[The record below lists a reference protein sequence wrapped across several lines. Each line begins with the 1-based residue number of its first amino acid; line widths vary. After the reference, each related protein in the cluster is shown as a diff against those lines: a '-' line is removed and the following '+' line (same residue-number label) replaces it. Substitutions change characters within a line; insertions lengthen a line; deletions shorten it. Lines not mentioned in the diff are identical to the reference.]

1 MQQPVATYAS
11 AENANPHPPIQERD
25 CAAMSSVLAELDR
38 IPDRPDAL
46 DPLQW
51 DELGLPK

>member
-1 MQQPVATYAS
+1 MQQPNAPTEDDESIESATL
-11 AENANPHPPIQERD
+11 PPARERD
-25 CAAMSSVLAELDR
+25 AIRAVLADIDR
-38 IPDRPDAL
+38 IPDRPDAF